1 MGKHLERKRLACSR
15 IPLTADQRR
24 LLVALGITQITAW
37 GSVYYLMSPLMTHL
51 QRDLGIGK
59 DAVVGAFSLALLVS
73 GVLAPFVGRAIDRH
87 GGRLAMAMGAVG
99 CGAGLFWLSRADGL
113 VSYYGAWLVMGVS
126 MAATLYDPAFA
137 VLARVFG
144 SELRRAITVL
154 TLFGGF
160 ASTVFWP
167 LTQVLID
174 AVGWRDAVALLALI
188 NVALCLP
195 LHLWAQRSTPVDAAR
210 PAPASPQDATPPG
223 GDSAVRRALRTP
235 AFYLLC
241 GAFMANALA
250 FSAMSVHLLPML
262 TDKGLTPLQA
272 AAIGAM
278 AGPMQV
284 LGRIAEM
291 AVGSRYK
298 ALHVGL
304 VAVAMLPLSL
314 LLLAGL
320 GTDVA
325 PYWLFAALYGAG
337 NGVVTI
343 VRGAIPAE
351 VFGRDGYGAINGAM
365 AAPVLLAKAGGPLF
379 AAMLWGA
386 MGGYGTV
393 AIVLAAVAALAIVLL
408 APLGRGTGHA

>member
-1 MGKHLERKRLACSR
+1 VRA
-15 IPLTADQRR
+15 LTAVQQR

-51 QRDLGIGK
+51 QRDLGVSK

-73 GVLAPFVGRAIDRH
+73 GVLAPAVGRAIDQH
-87 GGRLAMAMGAVG
+87 GGRLIMAIGAAG
-99 CGAGLFWLSRADGL
+99 CGLGLFWLSQADEA
-113 VSYYGAWLVMGVS
+113 VSLYGAWLVLGVS

-144 SELRRAITVL
+144 SDLRRAITL
-154 TLFGGF
+154 ITLFGGF

-167 LTQVLID
+167 LTQALID
-174 AVGWRDAVALLALI
+174 AFGWRIAVSILALI
-188 NVALCLP
+188 NVAICVP
-195 LHLWAQRSTPVDAAR
+195 LHLWAQPAAATR
-210 PAPASPQDATPPG
+210 GVPTRTVTGDLTAPAGQERPRDGS
-223 GDSAVRRALRTP
+223 VRRALRTP

-241 GAFMANALA
+241 GAFMANGLA
-250 FSAMSVHLLPML
+250 FSAMSVHMLPML
-262 TDKGLTPLQA
+262 ADKGLTPLQA

-284 LGRIAEM
+284 LGRIVEM
-291 AVGSRYK
+291 TVGGRYK

-304 VAVAMLPLSL
+304 VAMAMLPLSL
-314 LLLAGL
+314 ALFTAL
-320 GTDVA
+320 GTAVA
-325 PYWLFAALYGAG
+325 PYWAFAFLYGAG

-351 VFGRDGYGAINGAM
+351 VFGRTNYGAINGAM

-379 AAMLWGA
+379 AAMLWGV
-386 MGGYGTV
+386 MGGYG
-393 AIVLAAVAALAIVLL
+393 AIVLVLAAVAALSIILV
-408 APLGRGTGHA
+408 APLLTLARHP